1 MVTPG
6 LRSHLRRRH
15 LAQLNKEE
23 LKMNFFITCVGGIL
37 LHFGPLPTAMWTS
50 AVNIRSPN
58 VPPFHRTFVS
68 RGILPEGKSYQ
79 RRIRKKVC
87 LEAPRGA
94 VVPSVFPSMG
104 NWASIWTSGNRG
116 AQAPKPDP
124 ITEPETT
131 QPSIGTRQ
139 TSRRQGKPQAELLR
153 MTTTITKLGILR

>member
-1 MVTPG
+1 MIFC
-6 LRSHLRRRH
+6 L
-15 LAQLNKEE
+15 
-23 LKMNFFITCVGGIL
+23 TCVGGIL
-37 LHFGPLPTAMWTS
+37 LHFGPLPTALWTS

-79 RRIRKKVC
+79 GRIRRKVC

-94 VVPSVFPSMG
+94 VVPSVFAPMG

-139 TSRRQGKPQAELLR
+139 TSRRQGKPRAELLR
-153 MTTTITKLGILR
+153 YYDNNYKIGIFKIRWQILALTPVSQ